1 MAVAT
6 ASVKPALPEFFYPA
20 NVLTELR
27 LAAIPFILAA
37 VVLRHPAW
45 ALGIFVGAA
54 FSDGFDGWV
63 ARRFNQRSSLGLY
76 LDPLADKLLVT
87 TLFVAL
93 AIIAAIPWPVT
104 LIVLIRDACILTSA
118 AVLYF
123 GTGFRDFRP
132 TWWGKASTTAE
143 LATVAVALY
152 QSWAPG
158 RFADGLER
166 FGWFAVVFLALV
178 SGIHY
183 AFASARRYH
192 AQRA

>member
-1 MAVAT
+1 MAT
-6 ASVKPALPEFFYPA
+6 APVKPALPEYFYPA

-27 LAAIPFILAA
+27 LVAIPLILAA
-37 VVLRHPAW
+37 VVLRRPDW

-54 FSDGFDGWV
+54 ISDGFDGWV

-76 LDPLADKLLVT
+76 LDPLADKLLLV

-104 LIVLIRDACILTSA
+104 ILVLVRDACILTSA

-123 GTGFRDFRP
+123 GSGFHDFRP

-143 LATVAVALY
+143 LATVAVTLFEG
-152 QSWAPG
+152 WAPNVVTHV
-158 RFADGLER
+158 LER
-166 FGWFAVVFLALV
+166 VGWFSVTLLAVV

-183 AFASARRYH
+183 AFTSARRFH
-192 AQRA
+192 AQQA